1 MQCGAYMS
9 AMDCCRSLPILDSVD
24 SFQGK
29 TCLVTGG
36 AGFIGTH
43 LVRALLAH
51 APKRIVVLDS
61 LKYGRVSQDIIAD
74 SRVTFLQKD
83 FSSESSES
91 LRSMLAGVDV
101 LFHLAAE
108 KHNQSIDDPML
119 VYSVNILGTSRLF
132 EAACASGVR
141 RIVFTSSLYAYGTMQ
156 PPAMQESD
164 TPCPRTPYGIS
175 KLAGEHILAAC
186 CKTHGVEYAILRL
199 FFVYGPGQ
207 FPGMG
212 YKSVIVKNA
221 ERIRN
226 NEPPVIVGDGTQA
239 LDYVYVSDVVDGILK
254 VCLLAPSGTLLNLSS
269 GVPTTI
275 LSLTRLMLDIA
286 QSPLKPVFVAPDWT
300 SGTSRT
306 GRNEEAG
313 RIVGW
318 KVTTDI
324 ETGLRHVY
332 QSLLV

>member
-1 MQCGAYMS
+1 L
-9 AMDCCRSLPILDSVD
+9 LPIFASILGAVHSL
-24 SFQGK
+24 QGK

-51 APKRIVVLDS
+51 APKSIIVLDS
-61 LKYGRVSQDIIAD
+61 LKYGKISKDIIAD
-74 SRVTFLQKD
+74 GRVTFLQKD
-83 FSSESSES
+83 FSSESEAS
-91 LRSMLAGVDV
+91 LRSILTGVDV

-132 EAACASGVR
+132 EAAAVAGVR

-156 PPAMQESD
+156 LPAMKESD
-164 TPCPRTPYGIS
+164 TPRPRTPYGIS
-175 KLAGEHILAAC
+175 KLAGEHILATC
-186 CKTHGVEYAILRL
+186 SKTHGIEYAILRL

-212 YKSVIVKNA
+212 YKSVIVKNF
-221 ERIRN
+221 ERIRK
-226 NEPPVIVGDGTQA
+226 NEAPVIVGDGTQS

-254 VCLLAPSGTLLNLSS
+254 ACLLVPSGTIVNLSS
-269 GVPTTI
+269 GVPTSI

-286 QSPLKPVFVAPDWT
+286 QSPLKPVFAAPDWT

-306 GRNEEAG
+306 GSNDEA
-313 RIVGW
+313 RSILGW
-318 KVTTDI
+318 EPV
-324 ETGLRHVY
+324 TGLESGLRNVY
-332 QSLLV
+332 QSLPS